1 MPDNMDTFK
10 SHLAQ
15 LFDYLQKKLQLKTV
29 PKVKLLSDEKNAD
42 KVLGKTAYYN
52 PDEKLVVLY
61 ITNRHQKDI
70 LRSFAHEIIHHWSTK
85 MKNFNVKKMGRV
97 LQKTHNTDRTTRGCV
112 RWRNKHT
119 FSGTFASAIGKIK
132 KRQKIRK
139 VGMTEK
145 QIKNKQSFGKDFFN

>member
-52 PDEKLVVLY
+52 QDEK
-61 ITNRHQKDI
+61 
-70 LRSFAHEIIHHWSTK
+70 II
-85 MKNFNVKKMGRV
+85 R
-97 LQKTHNTDRTTRGCV
+97 
-112 RWRNKHT
+112 
-119 FSGTFASAIGKIK
+119 IIYY
-132 KRQKIRK
+132 
-139 VGMTEK
+139 
-145 QIKNKQSFGKDFFN
+145 